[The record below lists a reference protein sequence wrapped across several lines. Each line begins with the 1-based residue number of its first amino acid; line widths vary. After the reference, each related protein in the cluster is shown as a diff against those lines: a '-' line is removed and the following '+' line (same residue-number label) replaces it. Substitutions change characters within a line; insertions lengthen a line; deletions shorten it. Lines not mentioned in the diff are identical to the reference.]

1 MTATVAISLLAGCGI
16 DDNYTGLGKGALP
29 GDPLN
34 PTVQKVECTNC
45 TGGGGGG
52 DRDIV
57 LPSGDTSISV
67 EDLTGKAY
75 RFTSL
80 KLSAPFKGE
89 TGDLLNGFFADAFKD
104 NTLHILVHVVAD
116 DREAGTLELKV
127 GPGEIDG
134 EGYKFVGETSL
145 VECAL
150 AGATF
155 ETEVPGLLQFPHEAF
170 TPPFLPV
177 SALKL
182 SGVLADD
189 GSGIKP
195 GILDGAV
202 KVTDAETIKIMGVAV
217 KALLDMDGATPDIDT
232 ANSGTNDAY
241 RFVGEF
247 EAVEVSV
254 E

>member
-1 MTATVAISLLAGCGI
+1 MAATAAISLLAGCGI

-52 DRDIV
+52 GQDIV

-75 RFTSL
+75 RFTAL
-80 KLSAPFKGE
+80 ELSAPFKGE
-89 TGDLLNGFFADAFKD
+89 TGGLLNGFFADAFKD
-104 NTLHILVHVVAD
+104 NTLHILVQVVAD

-134 EGYKFVGETSL
+134 DGYKFAGETSL
-145 VECAL
+145 VECTL

-155 ETEVPGLLQFPHEAF
+155 ETVVPGLLQFPHEAF

-177 SALKL
+177 SFLKL
-182 SGVLADD
+182 SGVLSDD
-189 GSGIKP
+189 GSSIKP
-195 GILDGAV
+195 GILDGALMQS
-202 KVTDAETIKIMGVAV
+202 DAETIKIMGVAV
-217 KALLDMDGATPDIDT
+217 KALLDMDGATPDLDT
-232 ANSGTNDAY
+232 DDDGTKDAY
-241 RFVGEF
+241 RFVGVF
-247 EAVEVSV
+247 DAVEVTIQ
-254 E
+254 